1 MNRIMKSAMQALR
14 NLFLPRCHSTGLPGV
29 TLVFPKDLP
38 AAGFQLR
45 LRDPE
50 TGSEM
55 PFMNSSDLEV
65 VLGHAIDG
73 RSSIKIRLD
82 DFVTEAVLRD
92 LREGMPLIVKVTQLY
107 EVAAIKQV

>member
-1 MNRIMKSAMQALR
+1 MMKTALKALCDFFR
-14 NLFLPRCHSTGLPGV
+14 PRRHTTGLPGV
-29 TLVFPKDLP
+29 TMVFPKDLP

-50 TGSEM
+50 TGSEQ
-55 PFMNSSDLEV
+55 PFLNSSDLEV

-82 DFVTEAVLRD
+82 DFVTEAVLHD
-92 LREGMPLIVKVTQLY
+92 LRERMPLIVKVTQLY
-107 EVAAIKQV
+107 EVAAIEQV